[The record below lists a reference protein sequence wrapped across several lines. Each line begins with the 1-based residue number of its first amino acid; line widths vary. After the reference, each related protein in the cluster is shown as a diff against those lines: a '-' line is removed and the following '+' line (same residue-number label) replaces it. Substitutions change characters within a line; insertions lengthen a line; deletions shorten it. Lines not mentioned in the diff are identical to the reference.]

1 MGADKAFLAFDGQT
15 LLERALAVLAAVC
28 DKVIIVGEP
37 AKFAEYATFKSA
49 KSAPAKPETSNQ
61 EPVVADIFPGCGPL
75 AGIHAALTHSTAKL
89 NLMLAVDMPFVS
101 KELLAFLLAAAGEG
115 GAVITVPRTSKGLQ
129 PLCAVYRREFLTV
142 AEHALRAGR
151 YKIDAAF
158 SGVSIHEIDV
168 AELAAAGFTERCFF
182 NVNTP
187 ADRLTAF
194 GE

>member
-1 MGADKAFLAFDGQT
+1 MGADKAFLAFDGQI
-15 LLERALAVLAAVC
+15 LLERALAVLATVC
-28 DKVIIVGEP
+28 DTVTIVGEP
-37 AKFAEYATFKSA
+37 AKFAEYATVKSVN
-49 KSAPAKPETSNQ
+49 AKPEISKQ

-75 AGIHAALTHSTAKL
+75 AGIHAALTHSTAGL

-101 KELLAFLLAAAGEG
+101 KELLAFLLAAAEES